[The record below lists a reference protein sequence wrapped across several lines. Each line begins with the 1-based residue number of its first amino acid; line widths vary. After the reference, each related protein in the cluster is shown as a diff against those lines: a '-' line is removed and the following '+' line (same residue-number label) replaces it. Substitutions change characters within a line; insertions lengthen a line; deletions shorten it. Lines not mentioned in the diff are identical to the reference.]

1 MTLDVLIKIL
11 IAAVLLVAWAILL
24 LKRGE
29 LMLWGEG
36 VQTIALAASEL
47 EEKLKEEPEELALAC
62 RRLRKKPGGGADPVI
77 GMGRA
82 YIAAGEKSGLT
93 EEL

>member
-11 IAAVLLVAWAILL
+11 IAVVLLAAWVVLL
-24 LKRGE
+24 LKRSE
-29 LMLWGEG
+29 LLLWGEG
-36 VQTIALAASEL
+36 VQTIALAASDLDEQ
-47 EEKLKEEPEELALAC
+47 LKGEPEELALAC
-62 RRLRKKPGGGADPVI
+62 RRLRKKPGGGADPVT

-82 YIAAGEKSGLT
+82 YIAAGEKTGLT